1 MLYLGFEPRATGLE
15 GADDSTELYRLQIF
29 LDIKNWIISGAA
41 IAQWIRLRLPS
52 MLSSIIVFVLY
63 LSREKNE
70 NKQKRPGLAHLKKT
84 ILV

>member
-52 MLSSIIVFVLY
+52 CH
-63 LSREKNE
+63 
-70 NKQKRPGLAHLKKT
+70 PGVKSQVHHLCFHQ
-84 ILV
+84 L